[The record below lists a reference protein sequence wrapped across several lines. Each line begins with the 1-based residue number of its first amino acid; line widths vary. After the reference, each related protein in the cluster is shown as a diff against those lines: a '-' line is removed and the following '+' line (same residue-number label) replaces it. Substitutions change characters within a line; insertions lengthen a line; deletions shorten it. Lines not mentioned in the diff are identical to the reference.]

1 MEYQCTI
8 EGVSPLIMHSCA
20 GMDEDNPFAKE
31 KAEIIRKRAS
41 NRTSADIVRLKEI
54 NTALGLWI
62 NENGEPEIPTTA
74 VRRMLEDAAKKLK
87 QGGLVRE
94 GLFVKS
100 TTFHYDKTLGE
111 TLDELAKN
119 KKVQFT
125 VAVVI
130 QRKRLLATRP
140 HFKEW
145 KLEITIDAE
154 DDLVDKSQ
162 LQQWLEIGGRRIGI
176 GAWRPTNSGYY
187 GRFKLISLEE
197 KGSDNG
203 E

>member
-130 QRKRLLATRP
+130 QRKRLLTTRP

-187 GRFKLISLEE
+187 GRFKLTSLKEIE
-197 KGSDNG
+197 NG